1 MNNNFFDPDQNSGN
15 VNDFSADN
23 EVEKISPQKKKEIQK
38 LFMILLAI
46 GLVIGIFTAWGV
58 VTIMNNFGLTE
69 KTNQFEKLHGN

>member
-1 MNNNFFDPDQNSGN
+1 MNNNFFDPGQNSDN

-38 LFMILLAI
+38 LFIILLAI

>member
-1 MNNNFFDPDQNSGN
+1 MNNNFFDPEQNSDN

-23 EVEKISPQKKKEIQK
+23 EVEKISPQKKQEIQK
-38 LFMILLAI
+38 LFIILLAI

-69 KTNQFEKLHGN
+69 KTNQFEKLPGN